1 MHFDFLFK
9 SLRHFDF
16 LCMLEGSD
24 LTLLIYMWLSG
35 FPTTTCWRDDH
46 FSTFLFSII
55 PASFDED

>member
-1 MHFDFLFK
+1 MVLCLIFKSLRHFDFLFK

-35 FPTTTCWRDDH
+35 FPTTTC
-46 FSTFLFSII
+46 
-55 PASFDED
+55 